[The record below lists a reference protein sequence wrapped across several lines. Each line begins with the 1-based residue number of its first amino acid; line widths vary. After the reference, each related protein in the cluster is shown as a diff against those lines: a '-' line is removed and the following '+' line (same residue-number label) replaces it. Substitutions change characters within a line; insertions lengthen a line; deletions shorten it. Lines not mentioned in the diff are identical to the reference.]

1 MKKRI
6 QVDKKKHGEFFSWVR
21 RIKTKIKN
29 RGTGAGGANTN
40 ANGLPYEALTMLPYD
55 IIEEKKNHMKIKFHG
70 SCDKTFICANQ
81 SKLFNYMDS
90 IGVIN
95 KKTIRKAHG
104 CCKPDECYIDHA
116 ANIIFIIEK
125 KFQQVPGSVC
135 EKIQTSIFKKH
146 FFNITFPDYTIV
158 YMYCLSDWF
167 RTHCK
172 TELEILANIEK
183 TPVFF
188 GSSETYKKDVIHFI
202 TNYNNNNNNNNN
214 NNDIE
219 S

>member
-1 MKKRI
+1 MKKRIRI
-6 QVDKKKHGEFFSWVR
+6 QVDKKKHGEFFSWAH

-40 ANGLPYEALTMLPYD
+40 ANGLSYEALTMLPYH
-55 IIEEKKNHMKIKFHG
+55 IIEEEENHMKIKFHG
-70 SCDKTFICANQ
+70 CDKTFICANQ
-81 SKLFNYMDS
+81 CKFYKYMDS
-90 IGVIN
+90 IGVIK

-104 CCKPDECYIDHA
+104 CHKPDECYIDHA
-116 ANIIFIIEK
+116 GNIIFIIEK
-125 KFQQVPGSVC
+125 KFQQGPGSVC
-135 EKIQTSIFKKH
+135 EKIQTPVFKTWLFEK
-146 FFNITFPDYTIV
+146 TFPDYTIV

-167 RTHCK
+167 RSHCK
-172 TELEILANIEK
+172 TELDYLANISK

-214 NNDIE
+214 IE

>member
-1 MKKRI
+1 
-6 QVDKKKHGEFFSWVR
+6 
-21 RIKTKIKN
+21 
-29 RGTGAGGANTN
+29 
-40 ANGLPYEALTMLPYD
+40 
-55 IIEEKKNHMKIKFHG
+55 
-70 SCDKTFICANQ
+70 
-81 SKLFNYMDS
+81 MDS

-95 KKTIRKAHG
+95 KKTLEIPAG
-104 CCKPDECYIDHA
+104 CHKPDECYIDHA
-116 ANIIFIIEK
+116 ENIIFIIEK
-125 KFQQVPGSVC
+125 KFQQGPGSVK
-135 EKIQTSIFKKH
+135 EKIQTSGFKKY

-172 TELEILANIEK
+172 ADLKIIANIEK

-202 TNYNNNNNNNNN
+202 TNYNNNNNNNN
-214 NNDIE
+214 IE